1 MSAGLTQTDYTVMLV
16 LLLLLSAVGLVWL
29 GAFLQRRGEHDG
41 RAQGGRAFKGAGPAP
56 GGTAGGGAGSVFG
69 GGAAGGSG
77 GSAAG
82 GSGSGV
88 AEGSGSGAGT
98 HNGVGGDSTNSATA
112 GASAAGDARRGL
124 WRGEGLRFGGFGA
137 PMPHS
142 SAEQIVRRMEQSLTD
157 LQRQLNLDLAQLQ
170 ASMKAERHDLER
182 HVARVR
188 QMASDHKL
196 ALTLFELFDALK
208 ALPRK
213 TTEAQEIDRA
223 WHGQVGIEPD
233 DILLPE
239 EESDPWKIYFKL
251 SGVWYLLRVLD
262 RKYSRIDYYEI
273 ALHDEDGRLLAE
285 LRARPDAA
293 RTRLDKEYVSSLHVG
308 PWLSEFIALRLRM
321 DHRLQRTLMEA
332 ASRDV
337 ESMRRSFRV
346 LPVGKKVETA
356 SD

>member
-1 MSAGLTQTDYTVMLV
+1 MLV

-29 GAFLQRRGEHDG
+29 GAFLQRRGEHGG
-41 RAQGGRAFKGAGPAP
+41 RAQGGVIGGAGPGH
-56 GGTAGGGAGSVFG
+56 GGAAGGSAESASGASAAGISG
-69 GGAAGGSG
+69 GGAAGGFG
-77 GSAAG
+77 GSAAAASRNG
-82 GSGSGV
+82 
-88 AEGSGSGAGT
+88 GAG
-98 HNGVGGDSTNSATA
+98 S
-112 GASAAGDARRGL
+112 R
-124 WRGEGLRFGGFGA
+124 EGLKFGGFGV

-188 QMASDHKL
+188 QMASEHRL

-208 ALPRK
+208 TLPKK
-213 TTEAQEIDRA
+213 TTEAQQIDRA

-239 EESDPWKIYFKL
+239 DESDPWKIYFKL

-273 ALHDEDGRLLAE
+273 ALHDEEGRLLAE
-285 LRARPDAA
+285 LRARPDGA
-293 RTRLDKEYVSSLHVG
+293 RTKLDKEYVSSLHVG
-308 PWLSEFIALRLRM
+308 PWLAEFIALRLRM

>member
-1 MSAGLTQTDYTVMLV
+1 MLV

-29 GAFLQRRGEHDG
+29 GAFLERRSEQAA
-41 RAQGGRAFKGAGPAP
+41 RTRQA
-56 GGTAGGGAGSVFG
+56 
-69 GGAAGGSG
+69 AAGGSVG
-77 GSAAG
+77 VAGYGSGADRAG
-82 GSGSGV
+82 GSHSGPDHRGDGRAGV
-88 AEGSGSGAGT
+88 GRADHADAKGAGELS
-98 HNGVGGDSTNSATA
+98 GF
-112 GASAAGDARRGL
+112 ARRG
-124 WRGEGLRFGGFGA
+124 EGIRFGGFGTPSA
-137 PMPHS
+137 QP

-170 ASMKAERHDLER
+170 ASMKEERQDLER

-188 QMASDHKL
+188 AMASEHKL
-196 ALTLFELFDALK
+196 ALTLFELFDSLK
-208 ALPRK
+208 ALPKK
-213 TTEAQEIDRA
+213 TPEAQQIDRA

-239 EESDPWKIYFKL
+239 EDSDPWKIYFKL

-262 RKYSRIDYYEI
+262 RKFSRIDYYEL

-285 LRARPDAA
+285 LRARPDSS
-293 RTRLDKEYVSSLHVG
+293 RTRLEKEFVSSLHVG
-308 PWLSEFIALRLRM
+308 PWLGEFIALRLRM
-321 DHRLQRTLMEA
+321 NHRLQRTLMEA

-337 ESMRRSFRV
+337 ESMRRSFRI